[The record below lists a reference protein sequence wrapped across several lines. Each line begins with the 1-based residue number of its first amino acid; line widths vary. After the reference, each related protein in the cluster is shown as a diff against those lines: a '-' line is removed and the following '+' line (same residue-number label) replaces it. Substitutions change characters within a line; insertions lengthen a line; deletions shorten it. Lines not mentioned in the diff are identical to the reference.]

1 MKRGHT
7 SVALFLFLANGH
19 VFDFFSFQNER
30 YDIIPRRR
38 LKKIKKCF
46 CIISKNVKNLY
57 AYLTRT
63 TL

>member
-7 SVALFLFLANGH
+7 SVTLFLFLANGH

-57 AYLTRT
+57 A
-63 TL
+63 